1 MSTEEEPK
9 GNIATRS
16 FNRLKGKYEELDPE
30 IRKLLGTGLGGAALG
45 GGLGF
50 LLTGDRRGESEGA
63 RRKRILMNALLG
75 AGLGGLAGA
84 GIPAGLKQLQTASKK
99 DDMDKL
105 QDAFVDNL
113 PPALATG
120 AGGVGG
126 AYLAKGLNSMLFGG
140 SQNPIDLMDRTGLD
154 EAAREFRGKVNPSVA
169 ARNVQ
174 HRAGLLPG
182 SAYFIKDIF
191 NRAGTTSNAR
201 GFREGLS
208 NVALINRVLKSSA
221 GAGLAGL
228 GGLAGYG
235 AYNTLV

>member
-30 IRKLLGTGLGGAALG
+30 VRKLLGTGLGGAALG

-50 LLTGDRRGESEGA
+50 LLTGDRRGESDSA
-63 RRKRILMNALLG
+63 RRKRILMNSLLG
-75 AGLGGLAGA
+75 AGLGGVAGA
-84 GIPAGLKQLQTASKK
+84 GIPFGLKQLQAASKK

-120 AGGVGG
+120 GGAVGG
-126 AYLAKGLNSMLFGG
+126 AYLSKGLNNLLFGG
-140 SQNPIDLMDRTGLD
+140 GDNPIDLRTPGKGGMDEAFRMMRSNPRTGSRD
-154 EAAREFRGKVNPSVA
+154 VA
-169 ARNVQ
+169 SRAGMLPGF
-174 HRAGLLPG
+174 AGLLRSKAVKTRMSEKG
-182 SAYFIKDIF
+182 FKEGI
-191 NRAGTTSNAR
+191 SN
-201 GFREGLS
+201 LNS
-208 NVALINRVLKSSA
+208 INRLLKGTA

>member
-1 MSTEEEPK
+1 MSTEEAPK

-16 FNRLKGKYEELDPE
+16 FDRLQGKYNELDPE

-50 LLTGDRRGESEGA
+50 LLTGDRRGESDGA

-75 AGLGGLAGA
+75 AGLGGIAGA

-99 DDMDKL
+99 DDMDML
-105 QDAFVDNL
+105 QDAFVDSL

-120 AGGVGG
+120 GGAVGG
-126 AYLAKGLNSMLFGG
+126 AYLSKGLGNLLFGG
-140 SQNPIDLMDRTGLD
+140 PNAMDLRTPKAMN
-154 EAAREFRGKVNPSVA
+154 EAIKMMGADPVTGAKDIRS
-169 ARNVQ
+169 
-174 HRAGLLPG
+174 RAGMLPF
-182 SAYFIKDIF
+182 ADIF
-191 NRAGTTSNAR
+191 LRKAYDRAGGPTNPD
-201 GFREGLS
+201 GFRS
-208 NVALINRVLKSSA
+208 AASSINRVNRFLKGTA